1 MKKFINDNKVILKR
15 ILNAGLFI
23 LFFGITLY
31 IILSKNDIHEII
43 LHIKDA
49 DKKYILIALG
59 CMFLY
64 IFLEGLNIHR
74 MLNALDDKVNLRQTF
89 KYSIVGFFF
98 SSITPSSTG
107 GQPMQLYFM
116 SKDKVSISH
125 STLALLIQLLS
136 FQFVTLLL
144 ALIGFICNYDVLLHH
159 IGNIKYLML
168 FGIIINVAIQAFLI
182 IMIFYQKMG
191 NRLINFFYRFL
202 TKIHYKK
209 SEAFHEKALIQLD
222 EYHRCAEY
230 LKENKKI
237 LILTILTTIIQMS
250 VYHSVPYFIYRS
262 FGLTGHSIFTFI
274 LMQAVLYISV
284 ASLPLPGSMGVSE
297 GSFMIIFKMF
307 FPTAL
312 LSSAMIISRGISF
325 YLFVLISL
333 IMIAFYVLIDRIKRN
348 KKDSDQNAK
357 IVNKKYQKIIEN

>member
-1 MKKFINDNKVILKR
+1 MKKFINDNKSLLKK
-15 ILNAGLFI
+15 ILNAILFI

-43 LHIKDA
+43 LNIKETN
-49 DKKYILIALG
+49 KLYILIALS
-59 CMFLY
+59 CMFVY
-64 IFLEGLNIHR
+64 VFLEGLNVHR
-74 MLNALDDKVNLRQTF
+74 MLKALGDKVTLAQTF

-125 STLALLIQLLS
+125 GTLALLIQLLS

-144 ALIGFICNYDVLLHH
+144 AIMGFVCNYDILLHH

-168 FGIIINVAIQAFLI
+168 FGITINILIQAFLF
-182 IMIFYQKMG
+182 IMIFRQKMG
-191 NRLINFFYRFL
+191 NRLIDFFHRFL
-202 TKIHYKK
+202 TRIHYKK
-209 SEAFHEKALIQLD
+209 SDAFYEKAVIQLE

-237 LILTILTTIIQMS
+237 LLLTIVTTIFQMS
-250 VYHSVPYFIYRS
+250 IYHSVPYFIYRS
-262 FGLTGHSIFTFI
+262 FGLTEHSIFTFV
-274 LMQAVLYISV
+274 LMQSVLYISV
-284 ASLPLPGSMGVSE
+284 ASLPFPGSMGVSE
-297 GSFMIIFKMF
+297 GSFMIMFKLF
-307 FPTAL
+307 FPSAI

-333 IMIAFYVLIDRIKRN
+333 ILIAIYILIDKIKKN
-348 KKDSDQNAK
+348 GKKPNLEN
-357 IVNKKYQKIIEN
+357 VVVKKPKKIIEN

>member
-1 MKKFINDNKVILKR
+1 MKKFINENKVLLKR
-15 ILNAGLFI
+15 IVNAILFI

-31 IILSKNDIHEII
+31 IILAKNDMNEII

-49 DKKYILIALG
+49 NINYILIALG
-59 CMFLY
+59 CMFAY
-64 IFLEGLNIHR
+64 TFLEGLNIHR
-74 MLNALDDKVNLRQTF
+74 MLRALGDKVSLAKTF

-107 GQPMQLYFM
+107 GQPMQMYFM
-116 SKDKVSISH
+116 SKDGVPISH
-125 STLALLIQLLS
+125 STLSLLVQLLS

-144 ALIGFICNYDVLLHH
+144 ALIGFAFHYDILLNH
-159 IGNIKYLML
+159 IGNIKYLMIL
-168 FGIIINVAIQAFLI
+168 GIVINVAVQSFLF
-182 IMIFYQKMG
+182 IMIFRQKMG
-191 NRLINFFYRFL
+191 NKLIDFFHHFL
-202 TKIHYKK
+202 TRIHYKK
-209 SEAFHEKALIQLD
+209 SDSFYEKAKIQLE

-237 LILTILTTIIQMS
+237 LILTIITTIFQMS
-250 VYHSVPYFIYRS
+250 IYHSVPYFIYRS
-262 FGLTGHSIFTFI
+262 FGLSEHSILTFI

-284 ASLPLPGSMGVSE
+284 ASLPFPGSMGVSE

-307 FPTAL
+307 FPTAI

-333 IMIAFYVLIDRIKRN
+333 ILIAFYVMLDKIKRN
-348 KKDSDQNAK
+348 RLTPKSEKTAIKTAK
-357 IVNKKYQKIIEN
+357 KIIEN

>member
-1 MKKFINDNKVILKR
+1 MKKFINDNKTLLKR
-15 ILNAGLFI
+15 ILNAVIFI

-43 LHIKDA
+43 LNINDA
-49 DKKYILIALG
+49 DKKYILIAFG
-59 CMFLY
+59 CMFTY

-74 MLNALDDKVNLRQTF
+74 MLTALGDKVSLNQTF

-125 STLALLIQLLS
+125 GTLALLIQLLS

-144 ALIGFICNYDVLLHH
+144 AIIGFICNYDILLHH

-168 FGIIINVAIQAFLI
+168 FGLVINIAIQSFLF
-182 IMIFYQKMG
+182 IMIFKQKMG
-191 NRLINFFYRFL
+191 NRLIEFFHRFL

-209 SEAFHEKALIQLD
+209 SDSFYEKALVQLE
-222 EYHRCAEY
+222 EYHRCADY
-230 LKENKKI
+230 LKDNKKI
-237 LILTILTTIIQMS
+237 LILTVITTVFQMS
-250 VYHSVPYFIYRS
+250 IYHSVPYFIYRS
-262 FGLTGHSIFTFI
+262 FGLTEHNIFTFI

-284 ASLPLPGSMGVSE
+284 ASLPFPGSMGVSE

-307 FPTAL
+307 FPTAI

-333 IMIAFYVLIDRIKRN
+333 ILIMFYIMIDKV
-348 KKDSDQNAK
+348 KKNRPPKTAQK
-357 IVNKKYQKIIEN
+357 VITKKPQKIIEN